1 MTGRRP
7 APRAP
12 RQRDDGAGGPGLEAA
27 EPVLG
32 RTCPYREPALRP
44 AEFSRRVRTA
54 LASWTRSRS
63 AHSPVLLQPAR
74 HCRQHLAAAAAGP
87 GGLPGPGAA
96 RCPPA
101 PRHCLLPRWRCDSR
115 ECVTARGSLSGAWVP
130 FIRLCWR
137 RPRLG
142 HEQQVIGLPGGLGC
156 APSSW
161 LSCGK
166 VLQPVCQDTDR
177 LSKRG
182 DTALERVHAF
192 LSRGRRFPGTPAGVL
207 VHRAP
212 PLAGDV
218 CSGPKAGCPFV
229 RISTAQP
236 GPGGQG
242 QMACCQAPVG
252 HAAARW
258 IGKPF
263 SNPVTRSTSPVIS
276 TDRSYRND
284 GCRCSMMPKPA
295 SSSARRLV
303 VGSSNGSPGMARRRR
318 AQNSG
323 WISTGRFARPGW
335 PMRPD
340 SPVVWSKRP

>member
-1 MTGRRP
+1 MGLV
-7 APRAP
+7 A
-12 RQRDDGAGGPGLEAA
+12 PGLEAA

-87 GGLPGPGAA
+87 AGLPGPGAA

-101 PRHCLLPRWRCDSR
+101 PRHCLLPHWRCDPW

-192 LSRGRRFPGTPAGVL
+192 LNRGRRFPGTPAGVL

-218 CSGPKAGCPFV
+218 CSGPKAGCLFV

-252 HAAARW
+252 HAAAGFAGT
-258 IGKPF
+258 I
-263 SNPVTRSTSPVIS
+263 
-276 TDRSYRND
+276 
-284 GCRCSMMPKPA
+284 CA
-295 SSSARRLV
+295 SSRPAPLAWQSMAA
-303 VGSSNGSPGMARRRR
+303 SSVSGGSPALDAIGGR
-318 AQNSG
+318 AGS
-323 WISTGRFARPGW
+323 
-335 PMRPD
+335 
-340 SPVVWSKRP
+340 